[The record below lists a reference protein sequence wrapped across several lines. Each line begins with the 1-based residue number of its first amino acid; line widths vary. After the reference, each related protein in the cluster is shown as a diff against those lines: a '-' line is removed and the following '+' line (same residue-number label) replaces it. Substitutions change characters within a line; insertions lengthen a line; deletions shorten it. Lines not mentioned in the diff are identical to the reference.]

1 MNRLLGPS
9 EFQMWLLDRHT
20 PYNATLIARLWG
32 PVDVDR
38 LRQALVAVQARHP
51 ILRARIVCEPRPRYV
66 SDGVPA
72 IPLRVLARQ
81 DEEHWHRVV
90 MDEVPSAMPLETGPL
105 MRAILLHG
113 QARSELLFSL
123 PHLATDGRG
132 IVYLLRDILSALQ
145 GAMLSPL
152 PEWPSCEELIP
163 PTAYTRSDGAEVMNS
178 WWSRKTTERFKA
190 VSFTTLLADLPKVGR
205 THAHPVQFSKVETH
219 DLIARSRREEASL
232 HGALLAALMF
242 SLVTE
247 ATTIRASHPFDL
259 RAELQPPVGDDLG
272 LFIAPLWT
280 VHNVSPVS
288 HFWDVAR
295 DVTRQLLAAIAR
307 GAYFDAALQVRQSL
321 APSSLLDVHT
331 LQRTV
336 TISDLGQLPIPARY
350 GALELRE
357 LFITGFISVQ
367 IPVLSTCMLDGCLSY
382 LVNHSESWRSAA
394 EGQAFSH
401 TLARTLRRA
410 VEET

>member
-32 PVDVDR
+32 HVDVAM
-38 LRQALVAVQARHP
+38 LQQALGAVQARHP
-51 ILRARIVCEPRPRYV
+51 ILRARIVSKPRPRYV
-66 SDGVPA
+66 SDGVPP
-72 IPLRVLARQ
+72 IPLRILARQ
-81 DEEHWHRVV
+81 DEEHWRRVV
-90 MDEVPSAMPLETGPL
+90 MDEVPSAIPLETGPL

-123 PHLATDGRG
+123 PHVATDGRG
-132 IVYLLRDILSALQ
+132 IVYLLRDILSALH
-145 GAMLSPL
+145 GATLSPL

-163 PTAYTRSDGAEVMNS
+163 PTAYTRSDGAEVMHS
-178 WWSRKTTERFKA
+178 WWSRKITERFKA
-190 VSFTTLLADLPKVGR
+190 ISFNTLLADLPKVGR
-205 THAHPVQFSKVETH
+205 TYAHPLRFSNSETH

-232 HGALLAALMF
+232 HGALLAALML
-242 SLVTE
+242 SLVTA
-247 ATTIRASHPFDL
+247 ATTIKASHPFDL

-280 VHNVSPVS
+280 AHNVSPVS

-295 DVTRQLLAAIAR
+295 DVTSQILAVIAR

-321 APSSLLDVHT
+321 APSSVLDVHT
-331 LQRTV
+331 LRRTV

-357 LFITGFISVQ
+357 LFITGFIY
-367 IPVLSTCMLDGCLSY
+367 IPTPLNRC
-382 LVNHSESWRSAA
+382 
-394 EGQAFSH
+394 
-401 TLARTLRRA
+401 
-410 VEET
+410 